1 MKLGVTCETY
11 QGELMDLADRWE
23 IRPGTATALEHIGRC
38 ATCAKE
44 LEGAALTI
52 VGLRRLYDEVSRLEP
67 EGDSWDRLR
76 SRVTRRRTATYG
88 IGSPILGA
96 LVAWSLVAA
105 VGLQFVAFDG
115 GLDRGR
121 GPSAITTRDAF
132 EPTVRMASEDGGATA
147 SSTVRPWIR
156 DGDVTVGRADVVAA
170 HARRLSN
177 A

>member
-76 SRVTRRRTATYG
+76 SRVTRRRTA
-88 IGSPILGA
+88 P
-96 LVAWSLVAA
+96 
-105 VGLQFVAFDG
+105 
-115 GLDRGR
+115 
-121 GPSAITTRDAF
+121 
-132 EPTVRMASEDGGATA
+132 
-147 SSTVRPWIR
+147 
-156 DGDVTVGRADVVAA
+156 
-170 HARRLSN
+170 
-177 A
+177 